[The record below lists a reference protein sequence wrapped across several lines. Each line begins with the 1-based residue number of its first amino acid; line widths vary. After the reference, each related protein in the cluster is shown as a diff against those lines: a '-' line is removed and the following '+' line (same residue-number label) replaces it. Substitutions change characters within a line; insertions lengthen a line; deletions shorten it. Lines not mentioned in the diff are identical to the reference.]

1 MTTVITDALLNEPLL
16 VADDPVLD
24 MLNTRALVDSVS
36 VDYWQSDDDV
46 ARWLV
51 RAGWF
56 DAEQI
61 PAFTEGTLLRAGLEL
76 REIIRELLE
85 QRKAGVQGN
94 PAALNAYLRNALSH
108 PQLVWDAPTELRLDR
123 ARQQQT
129 AGQFLAPLAEGAAEL
144 LVSGDFSLI
153 RTCEHTECVLWF
165 YDRTKSHKRRWC
177 SMAQCGNRHKV
188 AEFRKRRVTAAG
200 RS

>member
-1 MTTVITDALLNEPLL
+1 MTTDSPDTLLNEPLL

-24 MLNTRALVDSVS
+24 MLNTQAMADGDV
-36 VDYWQSDDDV
+36 VDYWQNDGDV

-56 DAEQI
+56 DATQM
-61 PAFTEGTLLRAGLEL
+61 PAFAEGALMASGVEL
-76 REIIRELLE
+76 REIIRKLLE
-85 QRKAGVQGN
+85 QRKAGVQGD
-94 PAALNAYLRNALSH
+94 PAALNAYLRKALSH
-108 PQLVWDAPTELRLDR
+108 PQLVWDAPTGLRLDR
-123 ARQQQT
+123 VRKQQT
-129 AGQFLAPLAEGAAEL
+129 AEQFLAPLAEAAAAL

-153 RTCEHTECVLWF
+153 RTCEHTGCVLWF

-188 AEFRKRRVTAAG
+188 AEFRKRKLQV
-200 RS
+200 